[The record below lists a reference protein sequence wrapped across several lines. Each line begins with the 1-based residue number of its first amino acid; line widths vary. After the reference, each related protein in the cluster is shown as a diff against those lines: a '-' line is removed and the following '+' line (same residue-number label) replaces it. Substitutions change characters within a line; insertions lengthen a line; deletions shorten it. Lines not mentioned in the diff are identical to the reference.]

1 MLTSN
6 ETTGLPMFSSR
17 KRLLPVPIYLPGL
30 HVDKSA
36 HFILVSL
43 DSLGVKLKWD
53 GRMLQIEA
61 SENMWNKTAGLC
73 GTMNDDQN
81 DEFLMKSGSYAR
93 SILTLADSW
102 RVDNLGGNDDEVD
115 YIIFVL
121 L

>member
-1 MLTSN
+1 
-6 ETTGLPMFSSR
+6 MFSNR
-17 KRLLPVPIYLPGL
+17 KGLLPVPIYLPGL

-73 GTMNDDQN
+73 GTMNDNQN
-81 DEFLMKSGSYAR
+81 DEFLMKSGNYAR
-93 SILTLADSW
+93 SILALADSW
-102 RVDNLGGNDDEVD
+102 RVDDLGGNNEVN
-115 YIIFVL
+115 YIIFIL